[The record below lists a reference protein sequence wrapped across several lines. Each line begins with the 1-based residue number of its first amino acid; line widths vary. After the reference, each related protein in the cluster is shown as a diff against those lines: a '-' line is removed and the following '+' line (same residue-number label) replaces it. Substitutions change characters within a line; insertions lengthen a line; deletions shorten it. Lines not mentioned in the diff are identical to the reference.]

1 MKVALWCVG
10 IGLSLCL
17 LDLAAGLYLDWQRRR
32 TARLR
37 AEAMWRYGMTSSRD
51 AYRDEPGVTKQ

>member
-1 MKVALWCVG
+1 MKFAQWCLG
-10 IGLSLCL
+10 IGLTLCAL
-17 LDLAAGLYLDWQRRR
+17 ELAAGLYLSWQRRR

-37 AEAMWRYGMTSSRD
+37 AESMWRYGMSSSRD